1 MLQFEELRLKLQGME
16 PELRELKQSLNI
28 DKLGI
33 EIAELERKA
42 AEPSFWDDMENSQK
56 VLQRTSQLKASVETY
71 NKLQSLYEDTLTLIE
86 LAEEASDESVYEEA
100 AADTEQLQTRM
111 AEVRLTTLLTGEYDS
126 KNAILTFHAGAG
138 GTEAQD
144 WAQMLYRM
152 YTRWAE
158 RHGYSYKILDY
169 LDGDEA
175 GIKSASIL
183 IEGMNAYGFL
193 KSENGVHR
201 LVRVSPF
208 DASGRRQTSFAS
220 LEVMPEI
227 DKDVNIEIREEDI
240 QMDVYRASGAGGQKV
255 NKTSSAVRLT
265 HLPTGIVVACQVER
279 SQHQNREVA
288 MNMLRSKL
296 VEIKE
301 REHLDKI
308 EDIKG
313 VQKEI
318 AWGSQIRS
326 YVFMPYTMVKDHR
339 TNYETGNITAVMD
352 GDLDGFI
359 NEYLKKKSQ
368 GTLEKSFPPRPYR
381 WKAYQGRA
389 KTNEEMH
396 QSFFRY
402 PCRYDAGIPCR
413 LRRRKGKDHPH
424 CCPVH
429 RDRGVR
435 NSGFQH
441 HYPQGLGGH
450 HRR

>member
-56 VLQRTSQLKASVETY
+56 VLQRTAQLKASVETY
-71 NKLQSLYEDTLTLIE
+71 NKLQALYEDTLTLIE
-86 LAEEASDESVYEEA
+86 LAEEAGDESVYEEA
-100 AADTEQLQTRM
+100 AADTEQLQARM

-126 KNAILTFHAGAG
+126 KNA
-138 GTEAQD
+138 
-144 WAQMLYRM
+144 
-152 YTRWAE
+152 
-158 RHGYSYKILDY
+158 YKILDY

-265 HLPTGIVVACQVER
+265 HLP

-368 GTLEKSFPPRPYR
+368 GTLEK
-381 WKAYQGRA
+381 
-389 KTNEEMH
+389 
-396 QSFFRY
+396 
-402 PCRYDAGIPCR
+402 
-413 LRRRKGKDHPH
+413 
-424 CCPVH
+424 
-429 RDRGVR
+429 
-435 NSGFQH
+435 
-441 HYPQGLGGH
+441 
-450 HRR
+450 

>member
-1 MLQFEELRLKLQGME
+1 MQIYKFANQLHFIQIVIFFGERLKIMLQFEELRLKLEGME
-16 PELRELKQSLNI
+16 PELRELRQSLNI
-28 DKLGI
+28 DKLGV

-42 AEPSFWDDMENSQK
+42 AEPSFWDDMEKSQK

-71 NKLQSLYEDTLTLIE
+71 NKLQALYEDTLTLIE
-86 LAEEASDESVYEEA
+86 LAEEAGDESVYEEA

-183 IEGMNAYGFL
+183 IEGLNAYGFL

-368 GTLEKSFPPRPYR
+368 GTLEK
-381 WKAYQGRA
+381 
-389 KTNEEMH
+389 
-396 QSFFRY
+396 
-402 PCRYDAGIPCR
+402 
-413 LRRRKGKDHPH
+413 
-424 CCPVH
+424 
-429 RDRGVR
+429 
-435 NSGFQH
+435 
-441 HYPQGLGGH
+441 
-450 HRR
+450 